1 MIYIL
6 HAASGGPIK
15 IGETGSIGDRV
26 SVLHNLF
33 PYPIEVIASFE
44 GGRRE
49 ERFIHECFKPVR
61 IRGIVS
67 NEWFSSCSEIWRLI
81 LDVIDNGKP
90 SFLPEDLDN
99 NDSADASRL
108 AIKLFGGEREAMDA
122 LGYSQATPSKGVFS
136 STRGV
141 AGGIWPRLLFED
153 ALRCGGLPSYV
164 ADLHKSADG
173 ATLYRN
179 DFLALE
185 ATQ

>member
-15 IGETGSIGDRV
+15 IGETGSISDRV
-26 SVLHNLF
+26 AVLHNLF

-61 IRGIVS
+61 IKGIVS
-67 NEWFSSCSEIWRLI
+67 NEWFSSCPEIWRLI

-90 SFLPEDLDN
+90 SFLPDDLSSNDN
-99 NDSADASRL
+99 TEASRL
-108 AIKLFGGEREAMDA
+108 ATKLFGGEREAMDS
-122 LGYSQATPSKGVFS
+122 LGYSRATPSKGVFS
-136 STRGV
+136 STCGV

-153 ALRCGGLPSYV
+153 ALRCGRLPSYV
-164 ADLHKSADG
+164 ADMHKSADG
-173 ATLYRN
+173 ADIYPN
-179 DFLALE
+179 DFLSLE